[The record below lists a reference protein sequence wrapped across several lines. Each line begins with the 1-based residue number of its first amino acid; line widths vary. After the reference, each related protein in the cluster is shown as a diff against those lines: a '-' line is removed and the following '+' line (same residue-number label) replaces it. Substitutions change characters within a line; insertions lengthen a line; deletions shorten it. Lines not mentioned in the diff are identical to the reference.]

1 MKTQAITSLP
11 PSPEDDRRSRMIKY
25 TVAMSIRVV
34 CVVLLVFVRG
44 WAMWII
50 AAGAIILPYIAVVL
64 ANVGNTPP
72 QPDVERPG
80 ALVPVG
86 RPARF
91 ADEPRGERAARPD
104 GGDERATASSE
115 GSARAG
121 DDAPPT
127 GASTPTATAGT
138 TANAA
143 TSSAAAAQPG
153 SSAPAA
159 RRTSTSDNVFV
170 VPEHVR
176 ESDNATPPCDSGR
189 SGDATRSV
197 PDAED
202 AEVVDDAGP
211 TADRRAS

>member
-80 ALVPVG
+80 AIVPAG
-86 RPARF
+86 RPVRF
-91 ADEPRGERAARPD
+91 ADEPRGERESERRSDD
-104 GGDERATASSE
+104 GSDRADDAQHASWNDPSESRTPTGERA
-115 GSARAG
+115 GHDGAG
-121 DDAPPT
+121 ND
-127 GASTPTATAGT
+127 GAGHDGAGHDG
-138 TANAA
+138 A
-143 TSSAAAAQPG
+143 
-153 SSAPAA
+153 
-159 RRTSTSDNVFV
+159 
-170 VPEHVR
+170 
-176 ESDNATPPCDSGR
+176 GR
-189 SGDATRSV
+189 SGSDHDRPA
-197 PDAED
+197 PWAER
-202 AEVVDDAGP
+202 P
-211 TADRRAS
+211 AS

>member
-80 ALVPVG
+80 AIVPVG

-91 ADEPRGERAARPD
+91 ADEPRGERERERQSDD
-104 GGDERATASSE
+104 GSDRADDASHASWNGADESRTGADERAGRDRAAHTDRARNGDGPGRDDTGREDTGRDDTGRDRPAPWAERPAS
-115 GSARAG
+115 
-121 DDAPPT
+121 
-127 GASTPTATAGT
+127 
-138 TANAA
+138 
-143 TSSAAAAQPG
+143 
-153 SSAPAA
+153 
-159 RRTSTSDNVFV
+159 
-170 VPEHVR
+170 
-176 ESDNATPPCDSGR
+176 
-189 SGDATRSV
+189 
-197 PDAED
+197 
-202 AEVVDDAGP
+202 
-211 TADRRAS
+211 

>member
-80 ALVPVG
+80 AIVPVG

-91 ADEPRGERAARPD
+91 ADEPRGERERQSDD
-104 GGDERATASSE
+104 GSDRADDASHGSWNGAGESPTGADERAGRDGAAHTDRARNGDGPGRDDTGRDDTGHDRPAPWAERPAS
-115 GSARAG
+115 
-121 DDAPPT
+121 
-127 GASTPTATAGT
+127 
-138 TANAA
+138 
-143 TSSAAAAQPG
+143 
-153 SSAPAA
+153 
-159 RRTSTSDNVFV
+159 
-170 VPEHVR
+170 
-176 ESDNATPPCDSGR
+176 
-189 SGDATRSV
+189 
-197 PDAED
+197 
-202 AEVVDDAGP
+202 
-211 TADRRAS
+211 

>member
-80 ALVPVG
+80 AIVPVG

-91 ADEPRGERAARPD
+91 ADEPRGERERQSD
-104 GGDERATASSE
+104 GGSDRADDAQHASWNGADESQTPTDERAGHDGTGHDGTGRNGSDHDRPAPWAERPAS
-115 GSARAG
+115 
-121 DDAPPT
+121 
-127 GASTPTATAGT
+127 
-138 TANAA
+138 
-143 TSSAAAAQPG
+143 
-153 SSAPAA
+153 
-159 RRTSTSDNVFV
+159 
-170 VPEHVR
+170 
-176 ESDNATPPCDSGR
+176 
-189 SGDATRSV
+189 
-197 PDAED
+197 
-202 AEVVDDAGP
+202 
-211 TADRRAS
+211 

>member
-80 ALVPVG
+80 AIVPVG

-91 ADEPRGERAARPD
+91 ADEPRGERERQSDD
-104 GGDERATASSE
+104 GSDRADDASHASGNGADERAGRDGAAHTDRARDGDGPGRDDTGRDDTGHDRPAPWAERPAS
-115 GSARAG
+115 
-121 DDAPPT
+121 
-127 GASTPTATAGT
+127 
-138 TANAA
+138 
-143 TSSAAAAQPG
+143 
-153 SSAPAA
+153 
-159 RRTSTSDNVFV
+159 
-170 VPEHVR
+170 
-176 ESDNATPPCDSGR
+176 
-189 SGDATRSV
+189 
-197 PDAED
+197 
-202 AEVVDDAGP
+202 
-211 TADRRAS
+211 

>member
-80 ALVPVG
+80 AIVPVG

-91 ADEPRGERAARPD
+91 ADEPRGER
-104 GGDERATASSE
+104 ERASDD
-115 GSARAG
+115 GSDSA
-121 DDAPPT
+121 DDAQR
-127 GASTPTATAGT
+127 ASWNSTSESRTPTDDGAGRD
-138 TANAA
+138 
-143 TSSAAAAQPG
+143 G
-153 SSAPAA
+153 SDHDRPAPWTE
-159 RRTSTSDNVFV
+159 R
-170 VPEHVR
+170 P
-176 ESDNATPPCDSGR
+176 
-189 SGDATRSV
+189 
-197 PDAED
+197 
-202 AEVVDDAGP
+202 
-211 TADRRAS
+211 AS

>member
-80 ALVPVG
+80 AIVPVG

-91 ADEPRGERAARPD
+91 ADEPRGEREPQSDD
-104 GGDERATASSE
+104 GSDRADDASHASWNGADESRTGADERAGRDGAAHTDRARKGGGPGRDDTGRDDTGHDRPAPWAERPAS
-115 GSARAG
+115 
-121 DDAPPT
+121 
-127 GASTPTATAGT
+127 
-138 TANAA
+138 
-143 TSSAAAAQPG
+143 
-153 SSAPAA
+153 
-159 RRTSTSDNVFV
+159 
-170 VPEHVR
+170 
-176 ESDNATPPCDSGR
+176 
-189 SGDATRSV
+189 
-197 PDAED
+197 
-202 AEVVDDAGP
+202 
-211 TADRRAS
+211 